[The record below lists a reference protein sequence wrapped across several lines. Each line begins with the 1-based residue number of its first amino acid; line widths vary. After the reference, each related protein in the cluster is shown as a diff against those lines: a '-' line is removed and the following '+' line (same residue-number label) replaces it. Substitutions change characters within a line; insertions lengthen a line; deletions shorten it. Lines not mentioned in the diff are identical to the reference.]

1 MSGKLEVRLVHVSK
15 KGTRTETVK
24 TLNYTRQNVETILDN
39 RFFASDPYIQ
49 EWGESVF
56 KLEESSDRKG
66 KRPLFDKQTER
77 ERQSHHNTWWQKQYR
92 ENGKFAKIPK
102 TIVPV
107 AGTSRE

>member
-24 TLNYTRQNVETILDN
+24 SLNYTRHNVETILDN
-39 RFFASDPYIQ
+39 PFFASDPYIQ

-66 KRPLFDKQTER
+66 KRPLFDKQTDKHP
-77 ERQSHHNTWWQKQYR
+77 HHNTWWQGQYR
-92 ENGKFAKIPK
+92 ENGKFAKSPK
-102 TIVPV
+102 TIVSV
-107 AGTSRE
+107 GEGTSRE